1 MTYTGDVSVGGP
13 SDTRQIGGVT
23 LTKIA
28 VGEMHNNAYL
38 LVDESGQGLLID
50 AAAEPP
56 RLLEM
61 IGDTPVVKIV
71 TTHQHPDHWQA
82 LAEVKAATGAVT
94 VAHPADAPG
103 IPVPTDELVEDGDTI
118 EFGDTRLHVTHL
130 VGHTPGSIALTLNA
144 AGPAAAPVH
153 RGLPVPRR
161 SWEDNTPG
169 RLQQP
174 DGRPGRAHLRPAARR
189 DLGLPWARQR
199 LHPRRGAPAPG
210 GMARPRLV
218 VGRERIR
225 LRARVLLRDGHR

>member
-1 MTYTGDVSVGGP
+1 VTYTGDVSVGGP
-13 SDTRQIGGVT
+13 SDTRQVGGVT

-50 AAAEPP
+50 AAAEPR

-103 IPVPTDELVEDGDTI
+103 IPVPADELAEDGDTI
-118 EFGDTRLHVTHL
+118 EFGNTRLHVTHL

-144 AGPAAAPVH
+144 AGPQPQLFT
-153 RGLPVPRR
+153 GDCLFPGG
-161 SWEDNTPG
+161 PG
-169 RLQQP
+169 RTTTPETFNSLMTGLEIKIFGQLP
-174 DGRPGRAHLRPAARR
+174 DATWVYPGHGNDTTLGEERPKIPE
-189 DLGLPWARQR
+189 W
-199 LHPRRGAPAPG
+199 
-210 GMARPRLV
+210 
-218 VGRERIR
+218 
-225 LRARVLLRDGHR
+225 RARGW

>member
-1 MTYTGDVSVGGP
+1 MTYTGDVRVGGP
-13 SDTRQIGGVT
+13 SDTREIGGVT

-38 LVDESGQGLLID
+38 LVNESGQGLLID
-50 AAAEPP
+50 AAAEPR

-82 LAEVKAATGAVT
+82 LAELKAATGAVT

-144 AGPAAAPVH
+144 AGPEPQLFTGDCLFPGGV
-153 RGLPVPRR
+153 G
-161 SWEDNTPG
+161 NT
-169 RLQQP
+169 QK
-174 DGRPGRAHLRPAARR
+174 DAARFDSLYAGVVAKIFDR
-189 DLGLPWARQR
+189 LPDETWVYPGHGGDTTLGAE
-199 LHPRRGAPAPG
+199 
-210 GMARPRLV
+210 RPHLQEW
-218 VGRERIR
+218 RER
-225 LRARVLLRDGHR
+225 GW